1 LSPGVEGGFGPA
13 YISTVI
19 RLIGKDAARSP
30 PLRDGVAGHW
40 SRLKIATN
48 VVGVIYSPEP
58 REPPAPFEPK
68 KTGAVRSDGP

>member
-1 LSPGVEGGFGPA
+1 MPHA
-13 YISTVI
+13 Q
-19 RLIGKDAARSP
+19 P
-30 PLRDGVAGHW
+30 PEPLLRDGVAGRW